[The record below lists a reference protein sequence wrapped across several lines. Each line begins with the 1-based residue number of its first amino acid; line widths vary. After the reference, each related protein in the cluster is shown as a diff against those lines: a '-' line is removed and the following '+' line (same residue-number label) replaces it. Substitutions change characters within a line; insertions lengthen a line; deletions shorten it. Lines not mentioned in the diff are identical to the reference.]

1 MQMKHEDMAL
11 LHVVAHWVMAR
22 GLPVNKDRI
31 ILACSLK
38 VRPDGAIAPRP
49 SKRQMQLILL
59 LTDYWSRVRRHHALD
74 PNLWLE
80 RTTFS
85 DTAMSTEL
93 EKFNHELA
101 SLGGGKRE
109 SGLFVGY
116 VIDSHGYVLRY
127 FDDVLNM
134 YCQNEIAETKAS
146 GTT

>member
-1 MQMKHEDMAL
+1 MQMKHEDRAL
-11 LHVVAHWVMAR
+11 MHVVAHWAMAR
-22 GLPVNKDRI
+22 GLPVNKHRTVP
-31 ILACSLK
+31 ARSVK
-38 VRPDGAIAPRP
+38 VRPDGAITPRP

-74 PNLWLE
+74 PQLWPE
-80 RTTFS
+80 RTTFG

-93 EKFNHELA
+93 EEFNRKLA
-101 SLGGGKRE
+101 ALGGGKRE
-109 SGLFVGY
+109 GGLFVGY

-134 YCQNEIAETKAS
+134 YRPNEIAETKAS